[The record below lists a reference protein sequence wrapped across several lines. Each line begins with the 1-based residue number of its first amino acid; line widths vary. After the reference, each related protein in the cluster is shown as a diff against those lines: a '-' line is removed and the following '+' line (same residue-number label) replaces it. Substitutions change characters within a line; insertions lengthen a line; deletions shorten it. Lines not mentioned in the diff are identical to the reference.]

1 MKVGD
6 RVRVSTTVEV
16 YHHPA
21 HRGKPYDLEG
31 QEGEIIANATEH
43 QGRPIS
49 ANFPWVV
56 QFEGK
61 FRGHFRDH
69 ELTVIED

>member
-21 HRGKPYDLEG
+21 HRGKPYNLEG
-31 QEGEIIANATEH
+31 QEGEIIANATEY

-61 FRGHFRDH
+61 FRSHFRDH
-69 ELTVIED
+69 ELTVIE

>member
-16 YHHPA
+16 YHYPE
-21 HRGKPYDLEG
+21 HRGKPYNLEG
-31 QEGEIIANATEH
+31 KEGEIIAIVTEH
-43 QGRPIS
+43 QGRPVS
-49 ANFPWVV
+49 ANFPFLV

-61 FRGHFRDH
+61 FRGHFRDG
-69 ELTVIED
+69 ELTIVES